1 MDQKSKTTATSDPPL
16 QPQPRRRWLNHA
28 KTFSNVPNPRITKI
42 FLISSFAMFIS
53 GIAFAFEWTFHGK
66 NHTGFQWI
74 IYYAL
79 FLIFLPALI
88 WLGLGIIN
96 SVSSSHGA
104 MQVAT
109 LAVEEEQCVNGSAGK
124 SGHEETEDN
133 NRRSLAVVVD
143 SDKKKCTER
152 VFEDK
157 ISKLK
162 RTASYPLHSQV
173 RSCRTR

>member
-1 MDQKSKTTATSDPPL
+1 MDQKSKTKATSEPSL
-16 QPQPRRRWLNHA
+16 QPQPRRRWLNRS
-28 KTFSNVPNPRITKI
+28 KTFFNLPNPRITKI
-42 FLISSFAMFIS
+42 FLISSFVMFFS
-53 GIAFAFEWTFHGK
+53 GIAFAFEWIFHGK
-66 NHTGFQWI
+66 NHAGFQWI

-79 FLIFLPALI
+79 SLIFLPALI
-88 WLGLGIIN
+88 WLGLGIIIA
-96 SVSSSHGA
+96 VSSSHGA
-104 MQVAT
+104 KQVAS

-124 SGHEETEDN
+124 SGHEETKDD

-143 SDKKKCTER
+143 LDIKKCTEK

-162 RTASYPLHSQV
+162 RTVSYPVHSQV